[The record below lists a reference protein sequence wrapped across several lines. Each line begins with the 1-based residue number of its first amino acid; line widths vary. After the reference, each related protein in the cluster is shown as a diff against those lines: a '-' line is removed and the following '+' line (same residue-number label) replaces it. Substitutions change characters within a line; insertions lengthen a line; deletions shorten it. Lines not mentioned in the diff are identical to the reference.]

1 MKVFFR
7 NIHLY
12 LSLACGLVI
21 AIVCFTGATLVF
33 EKEFQMLLYPERYRV
48 DTGTSRAPIGQM
60 VAAVEEK
67 EAGAKVSAVKIY
79 NDPARTVEIAY
90 RKEEGQPGEGRGEK
104 RESAGNHEAR
114 KAPGGG
120 SGKAAGAHGGG
131 KGGPQPGKPGGNGG
145 SSQAFVNPYTG
156 EVTGLQSQRSP
167 FFFTM
172 FSLHRWLLA
181 GDTGKLIVGIST
193 FVFLF
198 ILLTGIILWW
208 PQNKKI
214 LRQRLRLKLDGGW
227 KRINHDL
234 HIVIGFYTAIFLFV
248 FAFTGLA
255 WSFQWFND
263 GIYRITGTENVRPEP
278 PVSTFREGATA
289 VAFDQIF
296 AAARREAPGADFYN
310 LQAPKDAEGAF
321 SVQVMPRDAA
331 HERATDQLF
340 FDQYTGD
347 LIGKNLF
354 TEKNLGQRVRATFYP
369 VHVGSIAGLP
379 GRIAAFLA
387 CVAGVTFPVT
397 GVILWLNRL
406 KKNAGSSRTP
416 GTQKV
421 GRQVAGRST

>member
-33 EKEFQMLLYPERYRV
+33 EKEFQVLLYPERYRV
-48 DTGTSRAPIGQM
+48 AAGAERVSIGQM
-60 VAAVEEK
+60 VAAV
-67 EAGAKVSAVKIY
+67 GQQVAKAQVSSVKVY
-79 NDPARTVEIAY
+79 ADPARTVEIGY
-90 RKEEGQPGEGRGEK
+90 QQEGEGPRGGEGAKPGKEGGKPRAAGEK
-104 RESAGNHEAR
+104 
-114 KAPGGG
+114 
-120 SGKAAGAHGGG
+120 GG
-131 KGGPQPGKPGGNGG
+131 KGGKEGGKGGG
-145 SSQAFVNPYTG
+145 SQAFVNPYTG
-156 EVTGLQSQRSP
+156 QVVGLQSGRSP

-181 GDTGKLIVGIST
+181 GDTGKLIVGVST
-193 FVFLF
+193 SVFLF
-198 ILLTGIILWW
+198 ILITGIVLWW
-208 PQNKKI
+208 PQNRKI

-234 HIVIGFYTAIFLFV
+234 HIVVGFYAAIFLFA

-263 GIYRITGTENVRPEP
+263 GIYWVTGTENVRPEP
-278 PVSTFREGATA
+278 PLSTPREGAAA
-289 VAFDQIF
+289 VTFDQVY
-296 AAARREAPGADFYN
+296 AAAQRQAPGAEFYT

-321 SVQVMPRDAA
+321 SVMLMPRDAA
-331 HERATDQLF
+331 HERASDQLF
-340 FDQYTGD
+340 FDQYSGA
-347 LIGKNLF
+347 LLGKTLF
-354 TEKNLGQRVRATFYP
+354 AEKNLGQRVRATFYP

-379 GRIAAFLA
+379 GRIVAFLA

-406 KKNAGSSRTP
+406 KKNASKDTR
-416 GTQKV
+416 
-421 GRQVAGRST
+421 GRAREVAR

>member
-21 AIVCFTGATLVF
+21 AIVCFTGAVLVF
-33 EKEFQMLLYPERYRV
+33 EKEFQQLLYPERY
-48 DTGTSRAPIGQM
+48 G
-60 VAAVEEK
+60 VAAGGERVPLGQAVTAVAQK
-67 EAGAKVSAVKIY
+67 EAEARVSAVKIY
-79 NDPARTVEIAY
+79 ADPARTVEISY
-90 RKEEGQPGEGRGEK
+90 RKEE
-104 RESAGNHEAR
+104 
-114 KAPGGG
+114 G
-120 SGKAAGAHGGG
+120 SGKAAGEPGG
-131 KGGPQPGKPGGNGG
+131 KGGG
-145 SSQAFVNPYTG
+145 SQAFVNPYTG
-156 EVTGLQSQRSP
+156 QVVAWQSQRSP

-181 GDTGKLIVGIST
+181 GDTGKMIVGVST
-193 FVFLF
+193 SVFLF
-198 ILLTGIILWW
+198 ILLTGMVLWW

-234 HIVIGFYTAIFLFV
+234 HIVVGFYAAIFLFA

-263 GIYRITGTENVRPEP
+263 GIYWITGTENVRPEP
-278 PVSTFREGATA
+278 PLSTPRDGAAA
-289 VAFDQIF
+289 VTLDEVF
-296 AAARREAPGADFYN
+296 AAARRESPGAEFYN
-310 LQAPKDAEGAF
+310 IQLPKDSAGAF
-321 SVQVMPRDAA
+321 SVVLMPRGAV
-331 HERATDQLF
+331 HERASDQLF
-340 FDQYTGD
+340 FDQYTGA
-347 LIGKNLF
+347 LIGKTLF

-379 GRIAAFLA
+379 GRIVAFLA

-406 KKNAGSSRTP
+406 KKNAKRDAKGKPREMA
-416 GTQKV
+416 
-421 GRQVAGRST
+421 R

>member
-21 AIVCFTGATLVF
+21 AIVCFTGAVLVF
-33 EKEFQMLLYPERYRV
+33 EKEFQQLLYPERYRV
-48 DTGTSRAPIGQM
+48 AASGERVLLGQA
-60 VAAVEEK
+60 VAAVAQQ
-67 EAGAKVSAVKIY
+67 EAEAQVSAVKIY
-79 NDPARTVEIAY
+79 ADPARTVEISY
-90 RKEEGQPGEGRGEK
+90 RKED
-104 RESAGNHEAR
+104 
-114 KAPGGG
+114 
-120 SGKAAGAHGGG
+120 GKPKPPTENGG
-131 KGGPQPGKPGGNGG
+131 KGGPPRGGEGGKGGG
-145 SSQAFVNPYTG
+145 SQAFVNPYTG
-156 EVTGLQSQRSP
+156 QVVAWQSQRSP

-181 GDTGKLIVGIST
+181 GDTGKLIVGVST
-193 FVFLF
+193 SVFLF
-198 ILLTGIILWW
+198 ILLTGIVLWW

-214 LRQRLRLKLDGGW
+214 LQQRLKLKLDGGW

-234 HIVIGFYTAIFLFV
+234 HIVVGFYAAIFLFA

-263 GIYRITGTENVRPEP
+263 GIYWITGTENVRPEP
-278 PVSTFREGATA
+278 PLSTPRDGAA
-289 VAFDQIF
+289 GVALDEVF
-296 AAARREAPGADFYN
+296 AAARRESPGAEFYN
-310 LQAPKDAEGAF
+310 IQLPKDSAGAF
-321 SVQVMPRDAA
+321 SVMLMPRDAA

-340 FDQYTGD
+340 FDQYSGA
-347 LIGKNLF
+347 LIGKTRF

-379 GRIAAFLA
+379 GRIVAFLA

-406 KKNAGSSRTP
+406 KKNAKRDAKGKTREMA
-416 GTQKV
+416 
-421 GRQVAGRST
+421 R

>member
-33 EKEFQMLLYPERYRV
+33 EKEFQMLLYPDRYRV
-48 DTGTSRAPIGQM
+48 AAGADRVPIAQM
-60 VAAVEEK
+60 VAAVGRREP
-67 EAGAKVSAVKIY
+67 GVQVSGVKIY
-79 NDPARTVEIAY
+79 GDPARTVEVSY
-90 RKEEGQPGEGRGEK
+90 RKEGEQPEAGRGEK
-104 RESAGNHEAR
+104 GRGDANAPRPEGR
-114 KAPGGG
+114 KAPEG
-120 SGKAAGAHGGG
+120 SPGKAGGEHGGKGSPQGGKEGG
-131 KGGPQPGKPGGNGG
+131 KGGGG
-145 SSQAFVNPYTG
+145 QAFVNPYTG
-156 EVTGLQSQRSP
+156 QVVGLQSQRSP

-181 GDTGKLIVGIST
+181 GDTGKLIVGVST

-198 ILLTGIILWW
+198 ILLTGIVLWW

-214 LRQRLRLKLDGGW
+214 LRQRLKLKLDGGW

-234 HIVIGFYTAIFLFV
+234 HIVVGFYAAIFLFI

-263 GIYRITGTENVRPEP
+263 GIYWITGTENVRPEP
-278 PVSTFREGATA
+278 PSSALSERSAAVTFDE
-289 VAFDQIF
+289 VF
-296 AAARREAPGADFYN
+296 AAAHREVPGAEFYT
-310 LQAPKDAEGAF
+310 LQAPKDAQGAYA
-321 SVQVMPRDAA
+321 VTVMPGDAA

-340 FDQYTGD
+340 FDQYTGT
-347 LIGKNLF
+347 LIGKTRF
-354 TEKNLGQRVRATFYP
+354 ADKNLGQRVRATFYP

-379 GRIAAFLA
+379 GRILAFLA

-406 KKNAGSSRTP
+406 KKNAKRDQRSRS
-416 GTQKV
+416 QE
-421 GRQVAGRST
+421 VAR

>member
-33 EKEFQMLLYPERYRV
+33 EKEFQMLLYPERYHVTAGAARV
-48 DTGTSRAPIGQM
+48 PIGQM
-60 VAAVEEK
+60 VAAVGRR
-67 EAGAKVSAVKIY
+67 EAQAQVSGAKVY
-79 NDPARTVEIAY
+79 GDPARTVEIAY
-90 RKEEGQPGEGRGEK
+90 RKEEGPGKE
-104 RESAGNHEAR
+104 
-114 KAPGGG
+114 
-120 SGKAAGAHGGG
+120 GG
-131 KGGPQPGKPGGNGG
+131 KGGG
-145 SSQAFVNPYTG
+145 SQAFVNPYTG
-156 EVTGLQSQRSP
+156 QVVGMQSQRSP

-181 GDTGKLIVGIST
+181 GDTGKLIVGVST
-193 FVFLF
+193 SVFLF

-208 PQNKKI
+208 PRNRKI

-234 HIVIGFYTAIFLFV
+234 HIVVGFYAAIFLFA

-263 GIYRITGTENVRPEP
+263 GIYWITGTENVRPEP
-278 PVSTFREGATA
+278 PLSTPRDGAAA
-289 VAFDQIF
+289 VTFDEVY
-296 AAARREAPGADFYN
+296 AAARREVPEAEFYN

-321 SVQVMPRDAA
+321 AVTVMPRDAA

-340 FDQYTGD
+340 FDQYTGT
-347 LIGKNLF
+347 LLGKTRF
-354 TEKNLGQRVRATFYP
+354 AEKNLGQRVRATFYP

-379 GRIAAFLA
+379 GRIVAFLA

-406 KKNAGSSRTP
+406 KKNAKTDQRP
-416 GTQKV
+416 
-421 GRQVAGRST
+421 RDREVAR

>member
-33 EKEFQMLLYPERYRV
+33 EKEFQMLLYPERYHVAAGTERV
-48 DTGTSRAPIGQM
+48 SIGQM
-60 VAAVEEK
+60 VAAVGRREP
-67 EAGAKVSAVKIY
+67 GARVAAVKVY
-79 NDPARTVEIAY
+79 GDPARTVEVSY
-90 RKEEGQPGEGRGEK
+90 RKEEEQPGEGRGEK
-104 RESAGNHEAR
+104 GSRDPNAGN
-114 KAPGGG
+114 PGGRKG
-120 SGKAAGAHGGG
+120 PEAVTGKPDGQPGG
-131 KGGPQPGKPGGNGG
+131 KGGPQGGKEGSKGGG
-145 SSQAFVNPYTG
+145 SQAFVNPYTG
-156 EVTGLQSQRSP
+156 QVVGLQSQRSP

-181 GDTGKLIVGIST
+181 GDTGKLIVGVST
-193 FVFLF
+193 SVFLF

-208 PQNKKI
+208 PHNKKI

-234 HIVIGFYTAIFLFV
+234 HIVLGFYAAIFLFV

-263 GIYRITGTENVRPEP
+263 GIYWVTGTENVRPEP
-278 PVSTFREGATA
+278 PTSTPREGT
-289 VAFDQIF
+289 VPVTFDEVF
-296 AAARREAPGADFYN
+296 AAARLEVPEAQFYA
-310 LQAPKDAEGAF
+310 LQAPKDAEGAY
-321 SVQVMPRDAA
+321 SVTVMPRDAA
-331 HERATDQLF
+331 HERATDGLF
-340 FDQYTGD
+340 FDQYTGR
-347 LIGKNLF
+347 LLTKTRF
-354 TEKNLGQRVRATFYP
+354 AEKNLGQRVRATFYP

-379 GRIAAFLA
+379 GRIVAFLA

-406 KKNAGSSRTP
+406 KKNAKKDQRSRS
-416 GTQKV
+416 QE
-421 GRQVAGRST
+421 VAR

>member
-33 EKEFQMLLYPERYRV
+33 EKEFQMLLYPERYHVTAGAARV
-48 DTGTSRAPIGQM
+48 PIGQM
-60 VAAVEEK
+60 VAAVGGR
-67 EAGAKVSAVKIY
+67 EAQAQVSGVKIY
-79 NDPARTVEIAY
+79 GDPARTVEVSY
-90 RKEEGQPGEGRGEK
+90 RKEEAPRGEGPGE
-104 RESAGNHEAR
+104 N
-114 KAPGGG
+114 
-120 SGKAAGAHGGG
+120 GKSGG
-131 KGGPQPGKPGGNGG
+131 KGGG
-145 SSQAFVNPYTG
+145 SQAFVDPYTG
-156 EVTGLQSQRSP
+156 QVVGMQSQRSP

-181 GDTGKLIVGIST
+181 GDAGKLIVGVST
-193 FVFLF
+193 VVFLF
-198 ILLTGIILWW
+198 ILLTGIVLWW
-208 PQNKKI
+208 PRNRKI

-234 HIVIGFYTAIFLFV
+234 HIVVGFYAAIFLFA

-263 GIYRITGTENVRPEP
+263 GIYWITGTENVRPEP
-278 PVSTFREGATA
+278 PLSTPRDGAAA
-289 VAFDQIF
+289 VTFDEVF
-296 AAARREAPGADFYN
+296 AAARREVPEAEFYS

-321 SVQVMPRDAA
+321 AVTVMPRDAA

-340 FDQYTGD
+340 FDQYTGT
-347 LIGKNLF
+347 LLGKTRF
-354 TEKNLGQRVRATFYP
+354 ADKNLGQRVRATFYP

-379 GRIAAFLA
+379 GRIVAFLA

-397 GVILWLNRL
+397 GVVLWLNRL
-406 KKNAGSSRTP
+406 KKNARTDQRP
-416 GTQKV
+416 
-421 GRQVAGRST
+421 RNREVAR